1 MVEVGNI
8 VEGKVVGI
16 TKFGAFVE
24 LEDGKK
30 GLVHISEISNHF
42 VKDVNEYLKVN
53 DQVRVKVIGIAPDG
67 KIDLSI
73 KKVNEDRDYEAKLE
87 KSKAVFEQKMNRFL
101 KQSQEKL
108 TDLKRYNDSKRKR
121 CRRGFSLSSSV
132 IISPLSLT
140 TLKNPSMIRVLTFP
154 GA

>member
-73 KKVNEDRDYEAKLE
+73 KKSTKIGTTRQNWKKAKLSL
-87 KSKAVFEQKMNRFL
+87 SKKMNRFL

-121 CRRGFSLSSSV
+121 
-132 IISPLSLT
+132 
-140 TLKNPSMIRVLTFP
+140 
-154 GA
+154 

>member
-73 KKVNEDRDYEAKLE
+73 KKVNEDSDYEAKME
-87 KSKAVFEQKMNRFL
+87 KSKAGFEQKMNRFL

-108 TDLKRYNDSKRKR
+108 TDLKRYYDSKRKR
-121 CRRGFSLSSSV
+121 
-132 IISPLSLT
+132 
-140 TLKNPSMIRVLTFP
+140 
-154 GA
+154 

>member
-1 MVEVGNI
+1 MVEVGSI

-24 LEDGKK
+24 LEDGKR
-30 GLVHISEISNHF
+30 GLVHISEISDKF
-42 VKDVNEYLKVN
+42 VKDVNEHLKLN
-53 DQVRVKVIGIAPDG
+53 DQVKVKVIGISPDG

-73 KKVNEDRDYEAKLE
+73 KKVNEDRDYEIKLE
-87 KSKAVFEQKMNRFL
+87 KSKAGFEQKMTRFM

-121 CRRGFSLSSSV
+121 
-132 IISPLSLT
+132 
-140 TLKNPSMIRVLTFP
+140 
-154 GA
+154 

>member
-30 GLVHISEISNHF
+30 GLVHISEISDHF
-42 VKDVNEYLKVN
+42 VKDVNEYLKLN
-53 DQVRVKVIGIAPDG
+53 DRVKVKVINISPDG

-73 KKVNEDRDYEAKLE
+73 KKVNEDKDYERKLE
-87 KSKAVFEQKMNRFL
+87 KSRAIFEQKMSRFL
-101 KQSQEKL
+101 KQSQERL
-108 TDLKRYNDSKRKR
+108 TDLKHYNDSKRKR
-121 CRRGFSLSSSV
+121 
-132 IISPLSLT
+132 
-140 TLKNPSMIRVLTFP
+140 
-154 GA
+154 